1 MTARPDRSGPVDAP
15 PFATK
20 LAGLLVR
27 LRRGGDEALLR
38 ATVALLC
45 EERDLG
51 NVCVLL
57 TAHVGRTLPGH
68 APFPAAQDWR
78 HGLLATGLCGDG
90 EHDEPT
96 PLVLRPDDRL
106 YLLRHW
112 RTERSLEAALRT
124 RLEAADLV
132 PATTIRGA
140 LQPLG
145 LAAQPGRSEPDWQLA
160 AITLAAQ
167 RPFALLCGGPGTGKT
182 TTVARLLALLL
193 RVAPAT
199 RIALAAPTG
208 KAAARLGEALL
219 ARPETATFPAG
230 AVRKPTTL
238 HSLLGYRP
246 LDDSFVRGPD
256 RPLSYDVVVVDEVSM
271 IDPALLAA
279 LLAALR
285 PNARLLLVGDK
296 DQLAAVAAGQVL
308 GELTRDVVPG
318 RVGARLAAFVR
329 DATGMEL
336 PVSADAPPIADAA
349 VALVTNHRF
358 GADSGIGAFAAAL
371 AARRP
376 EAALAALGSGR
387 ADLETTNDPAAA
399 LATIADELVAAARAR
414 DPAEALRL
422 LSSVRVLCA
431 SRHGTLG
438 TAAWNERIEALLR
451 ERGLRVEGPLYRG
464 RPILVLAND
473 HQNHVWNGD
482 LAVLHP
488 DADGRT
494 MAWLPGADGAPRA
507 IAPAR
512 LPPHETAW
520 AMTVHKSQGS
530 EFDTVLV
537 SMPDRPG
544 PSWQA
549 PLVYTAITRARR
561 RAVLV
566 ADPALL
572 PAALATWP
580 TRTSGLAAGLA
591 RPR

>member
-1 MTARPDRSGPVDAP
+1 MSARPERGGHTDP
-15 PFATK
+15 PPIAVK
-20 LAGLLVR
+20 LAALLVR

-38 ATVALLC
+38 ATVTLLC

-51 NVCVLL
+51 NVCVQL
-57 TAHVGRTLPGH
+57 TDHVGRALPGH
-68 APFPAAQDWR
+68 APFPAVRAWR
-78 HGLLATGLCGDG
+78 DGLAATGLCGDG
-90 EHDEPT
+90 EHDGST
-96 PLVLRPDDRL
+96 PLVLRPDGRL

-112 RTERSLEAALRT
+112 RTERALVTALRT
-124 RLEAADLV
+124 RLEAGDLM
-132 PATTIRGA
+132 PATTIRDA
-140 LQPLG
+140 LQ
-145 LAAQPGRSEPDWQLA
+145 QTGRPVPPARSGSDWQLA
-160 AITLAAQ
+160 ALVLAAQ
-167 RPFALLCGGPGTGKT
+167 RRFAILCGGPGTGKT

-193 RVAPAT
+193 RLDSTT

-208 KAAARLGEALL
+208 KAAARLGEALR
-219 ARPETATFPAG
+219 AHPECAAFPTG
-230 AVRKPTTL
+230 AVRAPTTL

-271 IDPALLAA
+271 VDPALMAA
-279 LLAALR
+279 LLAAMR
-285 PNARLLLVGDK
+285 PDARLVLVGDK

-308 GELTRDVVPG
+308 GELCRDVVPG

-329 DATGMEL
+329 ETTGMEL
-336 PVSADAPPIADAA
+336 PASDDAPPIADAT
-349 VALVTNHRF
+349 VALVENHRF
-358 GADSGIGAFAAAL
+358 GADSGIGAFATAL
-371 AARRP
+371 AARRVD
-376 EAALAALGSGR
+376 AALAALRSGR
-387 ADLETTNDPAAA
+387 PDLSTTHDPAAA

-422 LSSVRVLCA
+422 LTSVRVLCA
-431 SRHGTLG
+431 SRHGALG
-438 TAAWNERIEALLR
+438 TVAWNERIEAMLR
-451 ERGLRVEGPLYRG
+451 DRGLRVEGPLYRG

-482 LAVLHP
+482 LGVLHP

-494 MAWLPGADGAPRA
+494 MAWLPGADGVPRA

-530 EFDTVLV
+530 EFDSVLV

-561 RAVLV
+561 RAALV
-566 ADPALL
+566 ADPSLL
-572 PAALATWP
+572 AAALANWP
-580 TRTSGLAAGLA
+580 TRASGLAAGLA
-591 RPR
+591 QRP